1 MSKSI
6 RNVDCVWNECKC
18 WSLPMHGLGQLRPHG
33 GNHQWSMTANGHP
46 HTTAVQ
52 WCSGASLCRV
62 DTAVQSGETD
72 SQNLNSHKSWTT
84 TKQNLAQTLFM
95 LVGCGMTQILWL
107 WLAIHCQYSILRVFI
122 LLTLPLAG
130 QWLDT
135 SQPGKWQG
143 HLYCSHF
150 ILCTAE
156 HRDSVLLVWQ
166 WQCCGMLR
174 GPVSVW
180 CKCPCFHLAGS
191 SELEPGGGARW
202 MEWAGGRAGR
212 GMPGSREGWPGY
224 LHSPAGAA
232 SSNCTR
238 AAPASLQGLDW
249 PDGGHICKLYQKLQ
263 QWIQCPMV
271 PSVAR
276 F

>member
-1 MSKSI
+1 
-6 RNVDCVWNECKC
+6 
-18 WSLPMHGLGQLRPHG
+18 
-33 GNHQWSMTANGHP
+33 
-46 HTTAVQ
+46 
-52 WCSGASLCRV
+52 
-62 DTAVQSGETD
+62 
-72 SQNLNSHKSWTT
+72 
-84 TKQNLAQTLFM
+84 M
-95 LVGCGMTQILWL
+95 LVGCGMTQIQWL

-150 ILCTAE
+150 ILCTAK
-156 HRDSVLLVWQ
+156 HRERSLSFWFGT
-166 WQCCGMLR
+166 WQCCEMLN
-174 GPVSVW
+174 GPVSVR
-180 CKCPCFHLAGS
+180 CKCPYFHLAGS
-191 SELEPGGGARW
+191 TELEPGGGGGARW
-202 MEWAGGRAGR
+202 LERAGGRAGR
-212 GMPGSREGWPGY
+212 GMPGSGEGWPGY

-232 SSNCTR
+232 SSCCT
-238 AAPASLQGLDW
+238 SLITGCRLTW
-249 PDGGHICKLYQKLQ
+249 WYGGGGHICRLYQKLQ